1 MVVIY
6 GKWCSI
12 KTHVMLSLVSLVS
25 ACLIDKEVS
34 LLSGL
39 LYSDHCCFLIYLKC
53 FGEHSHYLIDEIK
66 VCRFRFLWFLIFF
79 WFFLFFFINLFFIL
93 VSLQLMLLRMRVG
106 AFDFNFFSSNQ
117 VKLEAALT
125 LMTGDSLGSCRTE
138 TEIVWYFSAVV
149 FFFLFLA
156 VSRIFSQK
164 STIWARTIPSLFAIV
179 WKSSLSYN
187 RNPYPNK
194 KQRTNKTKKSQWIIG
209 QTDTHFSEKSFIK
222 KVWLLI
228 KQDQEDSIE
237 NFFFIMMNW
246 WGKNIQPEKIGA

>member
-6 GKWCSI
+6 GEWCSI

-79 WFFLFFFINLFFIL
+79 LFFLFFFINLFFIL

-106 AFDFNFFSSNQ
+106 AFDFNFFILFKSGEIRSSVNSNDRRF
-117 VKLEAALT
+117 VRFV
-125 LMTGDSLGSCRTE
+125 SNWNWNR
-138 TEIVWYFSAVV
+138 VV
-149 FFFLFLA
+149 FFC
-156 VSRIFSQK
+156 
-164 STIWARTIPSLFAIV
+164 
-179 WKSSLSYN
+179 SSLLFFIFGS
-187 RNPYPNK
+187 
-194 KQRTNKTKKSQWIIG
+194 I
-209 QTDTHFSEKSFIK
+209 THLFSEINYLSSYYTVVICYCMKEL
-222 KVWLLI
+222 VEL
-228 KQDQEDSIE
+228 
-237 NFFFIMMNW
+237 
-246 WGKNIQPEKIGA
+246 